1 MTTPVLLA
9 LGGAVVVAV
18 AVWAYLRFRTPTEE
32 PFHHFRCPG
41 CQRRLRYRARQVG
54 HAGQCPKCGRRLTFP
69 PVGSDAEQEG

>member
-9 LGGAVVVAV
+9 LGGVAVVVAV
-18 AVWAYLRFRTPTEE
+18 AWAYLRFRPPKEE
-32 PFHHFRCPG
+32 PVYHFRCPG

-69 PVGSDAEQEG
+69 PVGSDEKQEG